1 MKRIKIDNKKKSKF
15 LFILTIISVIFLFV
29 YIFIVSYSLTL
40 TSNYDDIMYPNVYI
54 SNYNISNM
62 KMKDIESKVN
72 MIEQKLQSKKVILVA
87 NNKEYEYSL
96 LDLGITIDKSKMLKE
111 IVKYHD
117 EMTYSEKIRKIFS
130 KKKKV
135 FSYGINYDENTIKNF
150 ILNLKSTT
158 DIEGRDGTLT
168 MNANRVLVYQEAIPS
183 YSLNVDKTLEEILK
197 YIKNNFKEEK
207 INCIGDYNDYKD
219 SELLKTIDTKV
230 STYSTKYNNYISR
243 GRNLEAALR
252 YLDGTIVKSGET
264 FSYFNVAGPYNKKG
278 YVFYHD
284 MVGSGTCQI
293 ATTIYNTTLLS
304 GVKIVERHQHQ
315 KYNTYVPGGQDATV
329 VSSGNANLLDF
340 KFKNTYKYP
349 IYISAYYNNGIATV
363 EFWSNSN
370 AKEGKEYKVSSVPTG
385 ELTYETYLHTYQNGV
400 EIDKSFIAKTH
411 YTGVS

>member
-1 MKRIKIDNKKKSKF
+1 MKKVKLDSEKKQKY
-15 LFILTIISVIFLFV
+15 LFILTIVLVVFLFV

-40 TSNYDDIMYPNVYI
+40 TSNYDDAMYPNVYI
-54 SNYNISNM
+54 NNDNISNM
-62 KMKDIESKVN
+62 KIKDIETKVN
-72 MIEQKLQSKKVILVA
+72 RIEQKLQSKKVTFVVGD
-87 NNKEYEYSL
+87 KQFEYSL
-96 LDLGITIDKSKMLKE
+96 LDLGITIDKNKMLKE
-111 IVKYHD
+111 IIKYHD
-117 EMTYSEKIRKIFS
+117 NMTYSQKIYKIFS
-130 KKKKV
+130 DKKKV
-135 FSYGINYDENTIKNF
+135 FSYEVNYDENTIKEL
-150 ILNLKSTT
+150 ILKLKNEV
-158 DIEGRDGTLT
+158 DVEGRDGTLT

-183 YSLNVDKTLEEILK
+183 YSLDVDKTFEEVIK
-197 YIKNNFKEEK
+197 YIKNNFKDDK
-207 INCIGDYNDYKD
+207 VVCAGDFNDYKD

-230 STYSTKYNNYISR
+230 STYSTKYSPAISR

-264 FSYFNVAGPYNKKG
+264 FSYFKVAGPYNKKG

-304 GVKIVERHQHQ
+304 GVEIVERHQHQ

-329 VSSGNANLLDF
+329 VSNGTANLLDF

-349 IYISAYYNNGIATV
+349 IYISAYYGNGIATV

-370 AKEGKEYKVSSVPTG
+370 AKEGKEYKVSSVPIG
-385 ELTYETYLHTYQNGV
+385 ELAYETYLHTYQNGV
-400 EIDKSFIAKTH
+400 EIDKKFIAKTR